1 MRKHNFNLQLF
12 AEDFVDADTL
22 KQHGF
27 TDDDLKQH
35 ISEPEPQK
43 EPAAEPTQEQEPINN
58 EPAEPEQNAPDGDTV
73 SKHVPYDRFKE
84 VNEKNKVLAAELAAL
99 KAAQTNQQHVTQ
111 PQQPPQV
118 QNQPQGQQL
127 SVAQQIAKIADEK
140 VRKELGI
147 SEEDLETLQFSDQKK
162 YLQYVKD
169 VSKEEFRMENEYHQQ
184 QMVYVENVNFVQELQ
199 AIPDFPV
206 LFQFAQQELDELPRK
221 EAKKIDDSYA
231 RIDAGRGTKED
242 FAVIRDFANKCK
254 EKMSSINGAPMTGA
268 FSMTQNKQPA
278 TPAPT
283 NSPLDKAANLPRSQN
298 LSGARTAA
306 MSWAQAE
313 QLIREGKADQIPP
326 EMIAQIP
333 TGKKL
338 LGLD

>member
-12 AEDFVDADTL
+12 ADDFVDVDTL

-35 ISEPEPQK
+35 MSEPETQK
-43 EPAAEPTQEQEPINN
+43 EPDAEPTQESEPTIN
-58 EPAEPEQNAPDGDTV
+58 EPTEPEPNAPDGDTV

-84 VNEKNKVLAAELAAL
+84 VNEKNKILAAKVAAL
-99 KAAQTNQQHVTQ
+99 EAAQQK
-111 PQQPPQV
+111 QQPV
-118 QNQPQGQQL
+118 NNANQEPVL
-127 SVAQQIAKIADEK
+127 SREEQAEKKAREQCKIDNN
-140 VRKELGI
+140 V
-147 SEEDLETLQFSDQKK
+147 DVDD
-162 YLQYVKD
+162 LQYSDPALYRKYIKALT
-169 VSKEEFRMENEYHQQ
+169 KEEMMLELNERIEESRKQQ
-184 QMVYVENVNFVQELQ
+184 VWDENVNFVQELQ

-221 EAKKIDDSYA
+221 EAKKIDDAYA
-231 RIDAGRGTKED
+231 RVDSGRGNKED
-242 FAVIRDFANKCK
+242 FAVLRDFANKCK

-268 FSMTQNKQPA
+268 FSMPQNQQPA
-278 TPAPT
+278 PAPT

-298 LSGARTAA
+298 LSGAKTGA
-306 MSWAQAE
+306 MSWSQVE
-313 QLIREGKADQIPP
+313 QLVREGKVDQIPP
-326 EMIAQIP
+326 DMLAQIP

>member
-12 AEDFVDADTL
+12 AEDFVPADTL
-22 KQHGF
+22 KGHF
-27 TDDDLKQH
+27 TDEELQSIMTEPEKAPEQQPNQ
-35 ISEPEPQK
+35 IPEQEPEPTTNK
-43 EPAAEPTQEQEPINN
+43 PT
-58 EPAEPEQNAPDGDTV
+58 EPEQNAPDGDTV

-99 KAAQTNQQHVTQ
+99 KAAQQKQQPVTQ
-111 PQQPPQV
+111 TQQPPQM

-147 SEEDLETLQFSDQKK
+147 TEEDLETLQFTDQKK

-169 VSKEEFRMENEYHQQ
+169 VSKEEYRMENEYHQQ
-184 QMVYVENVNFVQELQ
+184 QMVYVDNVNFVQELQ

-206 LFQFAQQELDELPRK
+206 LFQFAQQELDELPRR
-221 EAKKIDDSYA
+221 EAKKIDDAYE
-231 RIDAGRGTKED
+231 RVNNGRGNKED
-242 FAVIRDFANKCK
+242 FAVLRDFANKCK

-268 FSMTQNKQPA
+268 FSMPKNQQPVPQQQN
-278 TPAPT
+278 
-283 NSPLDKAANLPRSQN
+283 NPLDKAANLPRSQS
-298 LSGARTAA
+298 LSGSKTGA
-306 MSWAQAE
+306 MSWTQIE
-313 QLIREGKADQIPP
+313 QLVREGKIDEIPP
-326 EMIAQIP
+326 DMLAQIP